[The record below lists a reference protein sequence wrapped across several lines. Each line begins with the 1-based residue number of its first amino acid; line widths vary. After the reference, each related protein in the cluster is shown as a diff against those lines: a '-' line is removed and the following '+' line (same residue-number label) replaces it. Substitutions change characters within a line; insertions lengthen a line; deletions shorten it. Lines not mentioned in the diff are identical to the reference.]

1 MEPGP
6 KTRASARVF
15 SWHIFGCNAPSVISD
30 APFRQAL
37 IAEGKFF
44 FRAGHKFFLKAI
56 RIDDIGTGLDLSD
69 RLFLR
74 RRLLALK
81 ESHTTA
87 LILTENQ
94 ATELLDL
101 LTHCGLQAFI
111 ELPVSPEDLLDRV
124 RARQAASRVLRVVNS
139 WRCHPSLAGYLVDCP
154 IAPEQLRA
162 AGIERPRRALD
173 RLIRE
178 IHTRDSHAL
187 AAVKHRPAS
196 IALASGS
203 EDFLYAEARGFAP
216 ADLEGFVVAL
226 HNLAMAR
233 PVVIEFPQSG
243 AGQDELVATAFGAGA
258 AGVVAPSI
266 PSPPAA
272 DLLRAEPLSPRQAGP
287 FVSLNGTCPPYPER
301 LPMVSVVICAYNAE
315 RTMLP
320 CLESLRR
327 LKYPNYEVVI
337 VDDGSRDRTAE
348 ISMQFPE
355 FRLIRQ
361 PNKGLSVAR
370 NVGLYAARGEIIA
383 YTDSDCVVDPDWLTL
398 MVRAMV
404 AGGFDGCGGPNYA
417 PHEGGR
423 VEGCVAAAPG
433 APCHVLVADDRAE
446 HLAGCNM
453 VFAKAALVAIGGFD
467 AQFTSAG
474 DDVDI
479 CWRLLDSGYRL
490 GFCPSAFVWHFRRNT
505 VKAYYGQQR
514 GYGRAEA
521 ALYAKYPD
529 RFNALGQIKWRGTI
543 PGLAATVPGA
553 LRRRIGW
560 ARGNAAAQ
568 TIRDEVPGILSFL
581 PQTLEW
587 NLAFGA
593 AAILSFFAGFSV
605 LPSLAM
611 WSLGVVW
618 ALHYAWQAPLEK
630 CHDSLSSRLFVA
642 ILAWTGPMV
651 RTWTR
656 WKTRMR
662 TAALDNENA
671 PRQRPGLRWMSRALH
686 LSYWNEAWTTREG
699 LLDRLARRFSRAGM
713 AVKPEAG
720 WNDFDLEVRPDPWTR
735 LQFKTADEEHE
746 AARLKNHVAVRVRL
760 SRLTQ
765 IGLAFSATASVL
777 SAVVGLPLVTA
788 ALTAIT
794 LASVMC
800 AASQAIESGRLAY
813 HAVEQCAQE
822 LNLIPLGKPT
832 IAAQRATAA
841 ERPGLAQEPIRPASE
856 LLGDNQ
862 TAAE

>member
-1 MEPGP
+1 
-6 KTRASARVF
+6 VL
-15 SWHIFGCNAPSVISD
+15 SD
-30 APFRQAL
+30 APSQQAV
-37 IAEGKFF
+37 IAQGKFF
-44 FRAGHKFFLKAI
+44 SRAGHKFFLKGI
-56 RIDDIGTGLDLSD
+56 RVGDLGTGLDLSD

-87 LILTENQ
+87 LILTERQ
-94 ATELLDL
+94 ADEVLDL
-101 LTHCGLQAFI
+101 LSHSGLQAFI
-111 ELPVSPEDLLDRV
+111 ELTIGPEELLDRA
-124 RARQAASRVLRVVNS
+124 RAREAVSRVLRVVS
-139 WRCHPSLAGYLVDCP
+139 LWRYHPSLAGYILDFAVD
-154 IAPEQLRA
+154 PEQLRT
-162 AGIERPRRALD
+162 GGTERPRRALD

-178 IHTRDSHAL
+178 IHARDLRAL
-187 AAVKHRPAS
+187 AAVKHRPATV
-196 IALASGS
+196 ALATGA
-203 EDFLYAEARGFAP
+203 EDFLYAEAGGFTP
-216 ADLEGFVVAL
+216 AELENFVVAL

-233 PVVIEFPQSG
+233 PVVLEFPQSG
-243 AGQDELVATAFGAGA
+243 SGQDELVATAFGVGA
-258 AGVVAPSI
+258 AGVVAPATSQ
-266 PSPPAA
+266 PAAA
-272 DLLRAEPLSPRQAGP
+272 DLLRAEPLSVAQTGP
-287 FVSLNGTCPPYPER
+287 FVSLNGTCPPHPAR

-348 ISMQFPE
+348 IATGFPE

-361 PNKGLSVAR
+361 SNKGLSVAR

-398 MVRAMV
+398 MVRAMG

-417 PHEGGR
+417 PHEEGR

-453 VFAKAALVAIGGFD
+453 VFTKAALVAIGGFD
-467 AQFTSAG
+467 PQFTSAG

-479 CWRLLDSGYRL
+479 CWRMLDAGYAL

-521 ALYAKYPD
+521 ALYVKYPE

-560 ARGNAAAQ
+560 ARGAGAAQ
-568 TIRDEVPGILSFL
+568 SVRDEPPGILNFL

-587 NLAFGA
+587 NLAFA
-593 AAILSFFAGFSV
+593 AAAVGSLLAGISV

-611 WSLGVVW
+611 WSLGVLW

-630 CHDSLSSRLFVA
+630 CHDSPGSRLFVA
-642 ILAWTGPMV
+642 FLAWTGPMV

-656 WKTRMR
+656 WKMR
-662 TAALDNENA
+662 VRPAGLDNSHP
-671 PRQRPGLRWMSRALH
+671 PRQRAGFRWKSRALH
-686 LSYWNEAWTTREG
+686 LSYWNEAWTTRES
-699 LLDRLARRFSRAGM
+699 LLERLARRFSRAGM
-713 AVKPEAG
+713 AVKPEPG
-720 WNDFDLEVRPDPWTR
+720 WNDFDLEVHPDPWTR

-765 IGLAFSATASVL
+765 IGLASSGAAAVL
-777 SAVVGLPLVTA
+777 SASAGMPLVTA

-800 AASQAIESGRLAY
+800 AVSQAIESGRLAY
-813 HAVEQCAQE
+813 QAVEQCAHE

-832 IAAQRATAA
+832 AAAQRTAA
-841 ERPGLAQEPIRPASE
+841 AEQSGLAPEPIRQPAE
-856 LLGDNQ
+856 LLAENQ
-862 TAAE
+862 TATE